1 MLVETTLTPSTVR
14 YFGWTARGNMVELE
28 CDNVKVYR
36 NGDRDLNG
44 VLFNGI
50 LFLTMGITAF
60 VTLMVVANYKRIV
73 SRIAPNSGFGLNKPS
88 PWADRLVLTFGWLVM
103 LGGALMLFSW
113 TSPVALYRYIV
124 GIELLG
130 PIGYSIGQVTI
141 LTIYSKIVS
150 GAPVRQR
157 PPATRSLGLLRFRR
171 HTQRMRMC

>member
-1 MLVETTLTPSTVR
+1 MRQRQGVPQR
-14 YFGWTARGNMVELE
+14 RP
-28 CDNVKVYR
+28 R
-36 NGDRDLNG
+36 PG

-150 GAPVRQR
+150 GAPV
-157 PPATRSLGLLRFRR
+157 
-171 HTQRMRMC
+171 